1 MPTISIL
8 SAIIKL
14 TKSRHVLPNKTFT
27 NGFKVAGI
35 SENEVG
41 RICDEEGDLLSS
53 LDDIDEETV
62 QTLTADLDVLKKNLV
77 IKSISTSR
85 STNLLTLIVT
95 LLLTTHGRLSN
106 QQILA
111 DFNDDWV
118 EVSDNEDHENE
129 EGEPV
134 TKPELKKQEKLLKLL
149 QVLAIFQNLKN
160 QWSDDKI
167 LKRSKL

>member
-1 MPTISIL
+1 M
-8 SAIIKL
+8 
-14 TKSRHVLPNKTFT
+14 
-27 NGFKVAGI
+27 
-35 SENEVG
+35 G

-111 DFNDDWV
+111 DFNDD
-118 EVSDNEDHENE
+118 
-129 EGEPV
+129 
-134 TKPELKKQEKLLKLL
+134 
-149 QVLAIFQNLKN
+149 
-160 QWSDDKI
+160 
-167 LKRSKL
+167 